1 MAGIYIHIPFCKQA
15 CHYCDFHFS
24 VNQQVKPEMLAA
36 ISKEIVLQKDYLSG
50 ELIETVYFG
59 GGTPSVLTQAELSL
73 ILDTIHSTH
82 RLAGYTEITLE
93 ANPDDLTPLRLKD
106 LRAAGV
112 NRLSI
117 GIQTF
122 DTGRLKFLNRVHD
135 GAAAIKSFADA
146 REAGFDNIS
155 IDLIYAIPGETTE
168 QWLNDIREAIALN
181 PEHISCY
188 SLTIEDKTAFGKW
201 AATGKLKPESDEVS
215 ANHLELLMRKLAAAG
230 YEHYEIS
237 NFSKPGFHSRHNSSY
252 WKDKKYLGVGPSA
265 HSYNGESRQYTVSNN
280 HSYLKAIAAEHIP
293 FEKEILSRE
302 NKINEYILTSLRTS
316 WGVDLEFL
324 RRTYLYDLIEQ
335 NQPYINQLLDKKLIT
350 LENAVLKLTQTGK
363 LLADKISSDL
373 FAS

>member
-24 VNQQVKPEMLAA
+24 VNQQAKTDMLAA
-36 ISKEIVLQKDYLSG
+36 ISKELVLQKDYLSG

-59 GGTPSVLTQAELSL
+59 GGTPSVLSQDELSL
-73 ILDTIHSTH
+73 ILDTIRSIHSIADH
-82 RLAGYTEITLE
+82 AEITVE
-93 ANPDDLTPLRLKD
+93 ANPDDLTPERLQELRS
-106 LRAAGV
+106 AGV

-122 DTGRLKFLNRVHD
+122 DSARLKFLNRVHD
-135 GAAAIKSFADA
+135 GGAAIKSFTDA

-155 IDLIYAIPGETTE
+155 IDLIYAIPGETNE
-168 QWLNDIREAIALN
+168 QWLEDIRQAVALK

-201 AATGKLKPESDEVS
+201 AATGKLKAEPDEVS
-215 ANHLELLMRKLAAAG
+215 AQHLELLMQELGAAG

-237 NFSKPGFHSRHNSSY
+237 NFSKPGFHSKHNSSY
-252 WKDKKYLGVGPSA
+252 WKGAKYLGVGPSA

-280 HSYLKAIAAEHIP
+280 HAYIKSIQGESIP

-302 NKINEYILTSLRTS
+302 NKINEYILTTLRTS
-316 WGVDLEFL
+316 WGIDLAVLKKEL
-324 RRTYLYDLIEQ
+324 HYDLIEQ
-335 NQPYINQLLDKKLIT
+335 NKSYINQLLDKELIT
-350 LENAVLKLTQTGK
+350 IDNTILKLTQTGK

>member
-1 MAGIYIHIPFCKQA
+1 
-15 CHYCDFHFS
+15 
-24 VNQQVKPEMLAA
+24 MLAA

-316 WGVDLEFL
+316 WGADLEFL

-335 NQPYINQLLDKKLIT
+335 CQPYINQLLDKKLIT